1 MSTKVVV
8 RVKGAGTVLVLVV
21 IAAGVVT
28 VVDTTTVEMGTSWE
42 QKAEASGSVPRAE
55 TAPAKQLQSEDE
67 AAAEATTAR
76 MDRIE
81 LSMLNLSC
89 LLHRCSVDRNTE
101 GLYVVYPS
109 PMTSYQH

>member
-1 MSTKVVV
+1 
-8 RVKGAGTVLVLVV
+8 
-21 IAAGVVT
+21 
-28 VVDTTTVEMGTSWE
+28 MGTSWE

-67 AAAEATTAR
+67 AAAEATTAK

>member
-28 VVDTTTVEMGTSWE
+28 VVDTTTVEIETSWE

-81 LSMLNLSC
+81 LSMLNHRC
-89 LLHRCSVDRNTE
+89 LLDRCSVERKAE
-101 GLYVVYPS
+101 GLYVVYHS
-109 PMTSYQH
+109 PMISYQH